1 MLPLAN
7 TGVLRRQSID
17 LPLLIVALLL
27 TAFGIA
33 MVYSAGQVDAPS
45 RAVTHAWQRQL
56 GWFGAAMLTTW
67 IVTRSSVRLI
77 EWCAWPL
84 YALSVALLVLV
95 LFIGTGAGTAASV
108 KGWIAIGGVRIGQ
121 PAELA
126 KIATTLM
133 LAKVLAAQRDEARSL
148 VDLWKPLLVVGVPW
162 LLVMKQ
168 PDLGT
173 GMVFIGICFAMLF
186 WAGVQWPLLLM
197 LASPG
202 ISLILAFSTGVWG
215 AWFLVLV
222 ALVLWYRPYLTEGV
236 VVVVANV
243 VTGVVAPILWDG
255 LKPYQ
260 RKRLLVFLD
269 PSIDPQ
275 NSGYHVTQSKVAIG
289 SGGLF
294 GQGFTHGAQKRLG
307 YVPER
312 HTDFIFSVVGEE
324 LGFIGVGVALSLFL
338 ALLLRSTR
346 VASRA
351 PDAFPSL
358 VAFGLVAAWLVHVLV
373 NVGMTLGLMP
383 VTGIPLPFFSYGGS
397 FLLVSWLAVAV
408 LLRISAEGRGQADAL
423 GL

>member
-1 MLPLAN
+1 MLPMAN
-7 TGVLRRQSID
+7 AGVLRRQSID
-17 LPLLIVALLL
+17 MPLLIVALLL

-33 MVYSAGQVDAPS
+33 MVYSAGQIDMPS
-45 RAVTHAWQRQL
+45 SAVSTAWERQVA
-56 GWFGAAMLTTW
+56 WFGVALLVTW
-67 IVTRSSVRLI
+67 VVTRGSVRLI
-77 EWCAWPL
+77 EWCAMPL
-84 YALSVALLVLV
+84 YALSCALLVLV
-95 LFIGTGAGTAASV
+95 LFVGTGAGTAASMN
-108 KGWIAIGGVRIGQ
+108 GWLAIGGVRIGQ
-121 PAELA
+121 PSELA
-126 KIATTLM
+126 KIATVLM
-133 LAKVLAAQRDEARSL
+133 LAKVLAAQRDAARSL

-173 GMVFIGICFAMLF
+173 GIVFIGICFAMLF
-186 WAGVQWPLLLM
+186 WAGVQWQLLLM

-202 ISLILAFSTGVWG
+202 ISLVLAFSTGVWG

-222 ALVLWYRPYLTEGV
+222 ALVLWYRPFLTEGV
-236 VVVVANV
+236 VIVVLNV

-260 RKRLLVFLD
+260 QKRLLVFLD
-269 PSIDPQ
+269 PSIDPR
-275 NSGYHVTQSKVAIG
+275 NSGYHVMQSKVAIG

-307 YVPER
+307 YVPAR
-312 HTDFIFSVVGEE
+312 HTDFIFSIVGEE
-324 LGFIGVGVALSLFL
+324 LGFLGVSLALALFL

-351 PDAFPSL
+351 TDAFPSL
-358 VAFGLVAAWLVHVLV
+358 VAFGLMSAWLVHVIE

-408 LLRISAEGRGQADAL
+408 LLRISGEGRGQADTI